1 MLRGEGLSTSDGETG
16 CGGYNRGMSDLLLPS
31 SALRVQAA
39 LDVKGVQ
46 ARVVEMPATTRTAAD
61 AARAVECQ
69 VGQIAK
75 SLVFRGVSSG
85 DAILV
90 ITSGA
95 NRVDEALV
103 ASATGER
110 IEKASADFARERSG
124 FAIGG
129 VPPLGHATEM
139 RTFIDQDLLQYDL
152 IWAAAGTPNTVFQ
165 FSAFELPRMTGG
177 TVIAVTRHK

>member
-1 MLRGEGLSTSDGETG
+1 
-16 CGGYNRGMSDLLLPS
+16 MSDPVL
-31 SALRVQAA
+31 SASAARVQAA
-39 LDVKGVQ
+39 LLSAGVQ
-46 ARVVEMPATTRTAAD
+46 TRVVEMPETTRTAAD
-61 AARAVECQ
+61 AAKAVGCE

-85 DAILV
+85 EAILM

-95 NRVDEALV
+95 NRVDEAVV
-103 ASATGER
+103 AQAVGER

-129 VPPLGHATEM
+129 VPPVGHATPM
-139 RTFIDQDLLQYDL
+139 RTFIDQDLLRYDL
-152 IWAAAGTPNTVFQ
+152 IWAAAGTPNAVFQ

-177 TVIAVTRHK
+177 TVIAVTQRTDR

>member
-1 MLRGEGLSTSDGETG
+1 
-16 CGGYNRGMSDLLLPS
+16 MSEPILQA
-31 SALRVQAA
+31 SAARVQAA
-39 LDVKGVQ
+39 LDAKGVH

-61 AARAVECQ
+61 AAKAVECE

-85 DAILV
+85 EAILV

-103 ASATGER
+103 ARAAGER

-124 FAIGG
+124 YAIGG
-129 VPPLGHATEM
+129 VPPIGHATRM
-139 RTFIDQDLLQYDL
+139 RTFVDQDLLGYDL

-165 FSAFELPRMTGG
+165 FSAFELPRMTEG
-177 TVIAVTRHK
+177 TVIAVTHHK